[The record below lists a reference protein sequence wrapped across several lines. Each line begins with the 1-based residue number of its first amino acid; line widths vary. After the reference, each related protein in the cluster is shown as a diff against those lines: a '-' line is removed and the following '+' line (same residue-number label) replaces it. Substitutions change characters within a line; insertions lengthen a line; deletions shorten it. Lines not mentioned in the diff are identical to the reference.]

1 MSGLHEGGFEQI
13 IGFEGAELGLGRFY
27 IANPVL
33 EATRPSHRS
42 QPDNATMRR
51 HSQGSGAFV

>member
-13 IGFEGAELGLGRFY
+13 FGFEGAELGLGRFY

-33 EATRPSHRS
+33 EATRRLPPISTGQRYNEAS
-42 QPDNATMRR
+42 
-51 HSQGSGAFV
+51 